1 MVHIGYGHGLISEE
15 LMGEFERNCPHLD
28 FLYRN
33 KPDVPEEIST
43 NNTVF
48 PQEASN
54 LITINEEKEKETTIW
69 PSSCNDEPFMS
80 DFENNDTTKE
90 N

>member
-48 PQEASN
+48 P
-54 LITINEEKEKETTIW
+54 
-69 PSSCNDEPFMS
+69 
-80 DFENNDTTKE
+80 
-90 N
+90 